1 MRIHVINPNT
11 TRSMTLKIGAAAK
24 AAASPGVEVTAVN
37 PNYGPASIEGY
48 FDEAFSIPGLIEE
61 IGKARDA
68 DAFVIACFDDTGLE
82 AARCATPAPAI
93 GIGEAAFHMASLIAA
108 KFSVVTT
115 LSRSIVPIEHN
126 LTKYGLSARCARVR
140 AAEVPVLALEEPD
153 SDARRLIEKEIE
165 RALAEDG
172 AEAIV
177 LGCAGMTDLARDLER
192 KAGVPVLDG
201 VACAVS
207 LGGKPGPAGHEDIEA
222 QHLRHTACQ
231 TLRGRILAVFARCA
245 LSFVGAGAQTASGR
259 LRFTRDIGKPG
270 SLGKA
275 HKGHPAIDVF
285 VLTSSDEIGFVP
297 NADVAARIFHEAIEL
312 EPRGPVLFVARPR
325 VGLEVIEA
333 APILNER

>member
-1 MRIHVINPNT
+1 MHIHVINPNT

-37 PNYGPASIEGY
+37 PAFGPASIEGY

-82 AARCATPAPAI
+82 AARCATLAPVI

-126 LTKYGLSARCARVR
+126 LARYGLSARCARVR
-140 AAEVPVLALEEPD
+140 AAEVPVLALEEPG
-153 SDARRLIEKEIE
+153 SDARLLIQQEIE

-177 LGCAGMTDLARDLER
+177 LGCAGMTDLARDLGQ

-207 LGGKPGPAGHEDIEA
+207 LAESLIRLGLKTSKRRTYAAPLAKPYAGEFKRFAPAG
-222 QHLRHTACQ
+222 
-231 TLRGRILAVFARCA
+231 
-245 LSFVGAGAQTASGR
+245 
-259 LRFTRDIGKPG
+259 
-270 SLGKA
+270 
-275 HKGHPAIDVF
+275 
-285 VLTSSDEIGFVP
+285 
-297 NADVAARIFHEAIEL
+297 
-312 EPRGPVLFVARPR
+312 
-325 VGLEVIEA
+325 
-333 APILNER
+333 

>member
-37 PNYGPASIEGY
+37 PDYGPASIEGY
-48 FDEAFSIPGLIEE
+48 FDEAFSVPGLIEE

-82 AARCATPAPAI
+82 AARCATLGASHWHRRSRVPHGEPDRSEIQRRDDAVALDCSDRAQPA
-93 GIGEAAFHMASLIAA
+93 
-108 KFSVVTT
+108 
-115 LSRSIVPIEHN
+115 
-126 LTKYGLSARCARVR
+126 KYGLIARCARVR
-140 AAEVPVLALEEPD
+140 AAEVPVLALEEPG
-153 SDARRLIEKEIE
+153 SDARRLIEQEIE

-207 LGGKPGPAGHEDIEA
+207 LAESLVRLGLKTSKRRTYAAPLAKPYAGEFK
-222 QHLRHTACQ
+222 R
-231 TLRGRILAVFARCA
+231 F
-245 LSFVGAGAQTASGR
+245 SPGAQAELRRATAPRRPRAASAS
-259 LRFTRDIGKPG
+259 PE
-270 SLGKA
+270 
-275 HKGHPAIDVF
+275 
-285 VLTSSDEIGFVP
+285 TSASW
-297 NADVAARIFHEAIEL
+297 AAL
-312 EPRGPVLFVARPR
+312 ARPIR
-325 VGLEVIEA
+325 GIPL
-333 APILNER
+333 